1 MPTVTSVSVTASP
14 VVLTAEVAGVS
25 AHEDRGSREIAGS
38 AAIPASSLR
47 RSGDFRPLLI
57 SSDMSTPFVFEDVV
71 FAERGWR
78 GLCSAQIR
86 KIAYIAPQNNDVD
99 FGTGV
104 AVQIADDRL
113 EIGSAGWQGGSGL
126 TASDASIIN
135 GLQTKRWRITRSASP
150 PRAPGAGLRPA
161 LPIPHSAPFLSWPW
175 RRSAARSPLIT
186 ASPTPRPPFS
196 SSASL
201 SSFAAC
207 RLPIMPQ
214 NAASI
219 STS

>member
-1 MPTVTSVSVTASP
+1 M
-14 VVLTAEVAGVS
+14 
-25 AHEDRGSREIAGS
+25 AGS

-57 SSDMSTPFVFEDVV
+57 SSDMTTPLVFEDVV
-71 FAERGWR
+71 LIRR
-78 GLCSAQIR
+78 GLLKLCTAQIR
-86 KIAYIAPQNNDVD
+86 KIAYIAPQNNDVG

-104 AVQIADDRL
+104 AVQIAEDRL
-113 EIGSAGWQGGSGL
+113 ETGSAQWQGGSGS

-135 GLQTKRWRITRSASP
+135 GLQTRRWRITRFASP

-207 RLPIMPQ
+207 RL
-214 NAASI
+214 
-219 STS
+219 